1 MKKSL
6 VASLIVAPLLSLS
19 SLVFA
24 AEPAAHEP
32 IQLTANQMDEVTAA
46 GMPFGMPFPPMRS
59 PWAMPM
65 MRANP
70 ATAYSAASYP
80 VVYKHAEVTQ
90 VNMSPVTI
98 IQIGNNNT
106 AVVYSGNFTSIYQ

>member
-6 VASLIVAPLLSLS
+6 VASLIVVPLLGLS
-19 SLVFA
+19 SLAFA

-32 IQLTANQMDEVTAA
+32 IQLTANQMDEVTA
-46 GMPFGMPFPPMRS
+46 GMPFPPMRS

-70 ATAYSAASYP
+70 ATAYSAVSYP
-80 VVYKHAEVTQ
+80 VVYKYAEVTQ